1 MIRIV
6 DKDNNWSRVDNYDDV
21 LDKCYRLLWPCMYMT
36 IYFDHSNA
44 IGAESALLMI
54 IIICWGL
61 QTYKK
66 GNEIASS
73 R

>member
-1 MIRIV
+1 MFCPYHQKHRH
-6 DKDNNWSRVDNYDDV
+6 DYFGRV
-21 LDKCYRLLWPCMYMT
+21 CMYMT